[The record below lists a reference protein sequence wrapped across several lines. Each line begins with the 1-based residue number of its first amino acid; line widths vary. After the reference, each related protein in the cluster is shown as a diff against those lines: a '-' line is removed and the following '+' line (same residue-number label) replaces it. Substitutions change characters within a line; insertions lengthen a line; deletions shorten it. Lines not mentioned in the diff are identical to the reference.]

1 MPSAD
6 HRRLKL
12 LIVDDH
18 EVVREGLV
26 AALRED
32 SRYEV
37 VGSVG
42 DGRAAL
48 ESARRALPDIIL
60 LDLRLPDV
68 DGAALCRRLRK
79 GFPSTAVVILSTYLS
94 EGTVRSALEAGAAA
108 YVTKAAGLPE
118 LKSTLERVAA
128 RGPGAADESAPQ
140 IVEYLHR
147 LVSIRMDVSQPT
159 PQQGRVLEL
168 AAQGLTNKEIGARLY
183 VSESTVRFH
192 IQKLKE
198 KVGAH
203 TKTELIAKSIR
214 TGLISPA
221 YEDTAAPD
229 AEAR

>member
-1 MPSAD
+1 MPD
-6 HRRLKL
+6 GEHRPLKL

-18 EVVREGLV
+18 EVVREGLA

-32 SRYEV
+32 PAYEV

-48 ESARRALPDIIL
+48 ECARRTLPDIIL

-68 DGAALCRRLRK
+68 EGATLCRRLRK

-108 YVTKAAGLPE
+108 YVTKAAGLRE
-118 LKSTLERVAA
+118 LKSALERVAE
-128 RGPGAADESAPQ
+128 RGPGSPGESAPQ
-140 IVEYLHR
+140 IVDYLHR
-147 LVSIRMDVSQPT
+147 LVSSRMDASQPT

-221 YEDTAAPD
+221 YEDSVTAT
-229 AEAR
+229 ER

>member
-1 MPSAD
+1 MLGPD

-32 SRYEV
+32 TRYEV

-48 ESARRALPDIIL
+48 ECARRELPDIIL

-68 DGAALCRRLRK
+68 EGAALCRRFRK

-118 LKSTLERVAA
+118 LKSTLERVAV
-128 RGPGAADESAPQ
+128 RGPGAAHESAPQ

-147 LVSIRMDVSQPT
+147 LVSSRMDVSQPT

-221 YEDTAAPD
+221 YEDTPAP
-229 AEAR
+229 ETEIR

>member
-1 MPSAD
+1 MSNEKQ
-6 HRRLKL
+6 LKL

-18 EVVREGLV
+18 EVVREGLA
-26 AALRED
+26 AALQQD
-32 SRYEV
+32 PRYEI

-48 ESARRALPDIIL
+48 ERARRTLPDIIL

-68 DGAALCRRLRK
+68 DGAALCQRLREK
-79 GFPSTAVVILSTYLS
+79 FPGAAVVILSTYLS
-94 EGTVRSALEAGAAA
+94 EGTVRSALEAGASA

-118 LKSTLERVAA
+118 LKSALERVAD
-128 RGPGAADESAPQ
+128 RGPKAADESAPQ

-147 LVSIRMDVSQPT
+147 LVSSRIDASQPT

-198 KVGAH
+198 KLGAH

-214 TGLISPA
+214 SGLISPA
-221 YEDTAAPD
+221 FEDTATR
-229 AEAR
+229 ES